1 VKWKIPAWAAGVG
14 ALVSVVAGIAAG
26 RGFGALLLR
35 ALVSVLLAG
44 AFGWAAQYVLRRF
57 LPGAAEPRQG
67 SVDILVDEELPL
79 AAGDPASRP
88 SDSSGVAPGF
98 ALEEEPAFALNDS
111 AGSRLDNRPD
121 SSPGVAPGFTPGSR
135 PDSSPGVAPGFTPAE
150 NEAFL
155 DLPETEGFAGPAS
168 EVPEFDA
175 GEEVLEA
182 EELPSGEA
190 LEALPAAGEL
200 PNLEEEEQGLPSR
213 RGLKAEEL
221 EAQLDNVTQGQD
233 PASLAKAVR
242 TFLRKD
248 QEG

>member
-121 SSPGVAPGFTPGSR
+121 SSPGVAPGFTP
-135 PDSSPGVAPGFTPAE
+135 AE